1 MKKGRHCEERSDA
14 AIHAVQSHGSPRP
27 DGLATT
33 EGCGVAMTEGCG
45 LAGKKGRHCEER
57 SDAAI
62 HAVRSPGLSRN
73 ACNDGLRSHGSPRPN
88 GLAMTEGCGVAMTE
102 GCGLAGMKG
111 RHCEERSDVA
121 IHAVQSHGLPR
132 FARNDGFQSHGSPRP
147 DGLAMTEGCGL
158 AGKKGRH
165 CEERSDAAIHA
176 VQIHGLP
183 RFACNDGFRS
193 HGLPR
198 NACNDGLRCLGAV
211 YA

>member
-1 MKKGRHCEERSDA
+1 MKGRHCEERSDV
-14 AIHAVQSHGSPRP
+14 AIHAVQSHGLPRFARNDGFQSHGSPRP
-27 DGLATT
+27 DGLAMTD
-33 EGCGVAMTEGCG
+33 GCGVAMTEGCG

-102 GCGLAGMKG
+102 GCGLAG
-111 RHCEERSDVA
+111 
-121 IHAVQSHGLPR
+121 
-132 FARNDGFQSHGSPRP
+132 
-147 DGLAMTEGCGL
+147 
-158 AGKKGRH
+158 KKGRH

-176 VQIHGLP
+176 VRSPGLP
-183 RFACNDGFRS
+183 RNACNDGFRS

-198 NACNDGLRCLGAV
+198 NACNDGFQSLGVV